1 MVLEAA
7 VKIVGDAAI
16 SQFVEVEDVC
26 STMATV
32 PRFRD
37 GRYSSSEGELLQ
49 DLGMVYDVYR
59 EALGKDGGTL
69 MKDCLYNL

>member
-1 MVLEAA
+1 MAQALLLEL
-7 VKIVGDAAI
+7 
-16 SQFVEVEDVC
+16 VC

-37 GRYSSSEGELLQ
+37 GRYSSSEGELLR